1 MQERVV
7 IWESYPG
14 KGDYHWYCS
23 VIPAE
28 LGWQSSIVESVES
41 GGYNLVYAGVLTPE
55 LDAKYPE
62 YAGV

>member
-1 MQERVV
+1 MSERVV

-14 KGDYHWYCS
+14 SGDYKWFTS
-23 VIPAE
+23 IIPAE
-28 LGWQSSIVESVES
+28 LGWQSSIVNTVQSK
-41 GGYNLVYAGVLTPE
+41 GYNLVYAGVLTPD